1 MTIFAWHGKTRS
13 GQPRSGEME
22 AANKDIANA
31 TLRRQ
36 GLVPAVVYGHGLEP
50 CPVTVTPKAL
60 AKAIATEA
68 GWNTLITLRGVPAL
82 DGKVV
87 ILKDTQV
94 DPILHEVAHADF
106 QTIDVSQRAHVNVP
120 LHVVGKSEG
129 EKLGGTLQM
138 VRHELEVVCLPTD
151 IPAAIDVDVTA
162 LMIGDV
168 LHVKDLVL
176 PSGVE
181 AHYDVNFTLV
191 TVTGHKAEEAAE
203 GGEAEAE
210 A

>member
-1 MTIFAWHGKTRS
+1 MTR
-13 GQPRSGEME
+13 
-22 AANKDIANA
+22 
-31 TLRRQ
+31 
-36 GLVPAVVYGHGLEP
+36 
-50 CPVTVTPKAL
+50 
-60 AKAIATEA
+60 
-68 GWNTLITLRGVPAL
+68 
-82 DGKVV
+82 
-87 ILKDTQV
+87 
-94 DPILHEVAHADF
+94 
-106 QTIDVSQRAHVNVP
+106 RAHVPFRVP
-120 LHVVGKSEG
+120 LVGKSKG
-129 EKLGGTLQM
+129 EKLGGALQM
-138 VRHELEVVCLPTD
+138 VRHELEVVCLPTA